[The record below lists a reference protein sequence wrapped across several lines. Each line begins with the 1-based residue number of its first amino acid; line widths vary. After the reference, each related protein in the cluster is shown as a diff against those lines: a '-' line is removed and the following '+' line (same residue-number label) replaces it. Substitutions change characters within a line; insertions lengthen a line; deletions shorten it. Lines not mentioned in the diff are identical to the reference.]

1 MEIAL
6 RGAMKE
12 SEGLYRSFHFLKLL
26 LVGIVVVLV
35 GMTVLGYTI
44 LMRHV
49 DARGAYSAASRELN
63 GGMLRYGEHV
73 ERYAKAF
80 QRRPTDYYRAG
91 NGLLVAT
98 KDRVIF
104 IGIAPSDNLESEDA
118 PQRIV
123 QYEFPNDTLL
133 KFEWQ
138 RLYWLSS
145 TGVRISH
152 PGLPST
158 TIAAAHGD
166 EAALD
171 SLVRYVT
178 AKIQT
183 EREAARR
190 ERKLR
195 ADVAAMINAPIYYV
209 VRRGDALSNIAS
221 RFDATPDQIR
231 AWNNIVGDR
240 VKIGQKLVV
249 KPPGP
254 RQTPPPPAPPAPRA
268 KPAAGTPP
276 SRQ

>member
-1 MEIAL
+1 
-6 RGAMKE
+6 MKE

-26 LVGIVVVLV
+26 VVGIVVVLV
-35 GMTVLGYTI
+35 GVTVLGYTI

-49 DARGAYSAASRELN
+49 DARDAYSAASRELN
-63 GGMLRYGEHV
+63 GGMLHYGEHV
-73 ERYAKAF
+73 ERFAKAF

-91 NGLLVAT
+91 NGLIVAT

-133 KFEWQ
+133 KFQWQ

-166 EAALD
+166 EPALD
-171 SLVRYVT
+171 SLVRYVS
-178 AKIQT
+178 AKIEA
-183 EREAARR
+183 ERQAARR
-190 ERKLR
+190 ERKIR

-209 VRRGDALSNIAS
+209 VRRGDALFSIAL

-231 AWNNIVGDR
+231 SWNNIVGDR

-254 RQTPPPPAPPAPRA
+254 RQPPPPQAPPSPARPR
-268 KPAAGTPP
+268 
-276 SRQ
+276 